1 MQNPHRSYM
10 EMSEGMCPEI
20 DLSVWNYLSFTGI
33 MPQFTQLL
41 VCDTLYSLILL
52 FLQR

>member
-1 MQNPHRSYM
+1 M
-10 EMSEGMCPEI
+10 EITEGMCPEI
-20 DLSVWNYLSFTGI
+20 DLSLWNYLSFMGI

-41 VCDTLYSLILL
+41 VSGTLYSLILL